1 MKKGYK
7 RHRNE
12 FDSDF
17 KFNWIIYDLQWNNA
31 TLRIYTD
38 ATLLGIMTFLTIF
51 FLYTL
56 QIQVNLVDIA
66 IEFNS
71 MSFYSLLFLKL
82 TKSLTCNT
90 WLYPLFCFVKSNQNI
105 WPPCIVT
112 SYIIV
117 HVYLL
122 CSLKFPRIGFTGDYS
137 SQTLVFLSPIYLQPD
152 CVKFDISYLSFCRI
166 QTLKHQRSATSG
178 CDNTLIRN

>member
-1 MKKGYK
+1 
-7 RHRNE
+7 
-12 FDSDF
+12 
-17 KFNWIIYDLQWNNA
+17 
-31 TLRIYTD
+31 
-38 ATLLGIMTFLTIF
+38 MTFLTIF
-51 FLYTL
+51 FLYTQ

-71 MSFYSLLFLKL
+71 MSSYSLLFLKL

-90 WLYPLFCFVKSNQNI
+90 GQYNPLFCLVKSNQNI
-105 WPPCIVT
+105 WPPC
-112 SYIIV
+112 YISV